1 MEVMSIPLSNQPHH
15 HMNIIRKV
23 TAIYFLSETQ
33 KRERSSWR
41 KTKYNGMGGVVII
54 GIFRR
59 VQCTIKYYI

>member
-1 MEVMSIPLSNQPHH
+1 MVVMSIPLCNQPHH

-23 TAIYFLSETQ
+23 TAIYLSSETQ

-54 GIFRR
+54 GSFRR
-59 VQCTIKYYI
+59 VQYTIKHYM